1 MTPKEYKQMMDY
13 LTRSAMAGGGRI
25 NFDGGGSPL
34 QKFRQEI
41 VESMKPYAP
50 SDVTE
55 DQLQLVVKDI
65 TLDMTAE
72 QAQASALSNF
82 RKLFGMADGGRI
94 PFKKAGEVKDFSS
107 LKNIRLSEGGKF
119 RFDSE
124 AGGKFFT
131 KTFPADTDLKDVI
144 KFRDNYLSGKGIE
157 PGKIKKG
164 PNPKR
169 GKYVGVKDQK
179 HIKFNGVNYQVAVQR
194 MKDGK
199 MVTEKPFYTTSLTE
213 AKKVRD
219 QRVSKSPPKIQK
231 GVFNPDR
238 EKEKRKIDERRTI
251 QKAKEGRTNIAYKAP
266 KGYQVHHLLP
276 LTLAGPDT
284 NTRDLAVISAQM
296 NQEIAQFDKPI
307 KNLTEEAALLDY
319 NGDRDNAFKRL
330 KEINQELN
338 DIVKK
343 GVKKLGPKY
352 KGLIGFNE
360 IIPIPDENGQ
370 IFTLDFKPV
379 GIDFKKSIAKNIKVP
394 EKVKN
399 LSTPALQK
407 LAAEAPMFAANPMFS
422 PGILKEAFKQLPTPA
437 AAVGLNLLLGVDPTS
452 AIDRASIAAEAAFA
466 PQLVKQAA
474 KLGTVGQKI
483 ANLGLSPAM
492 AARAAR
498 IASPIGIASLGLE
511 GLYQG
516 GKFAKK
522 RIAELKAMSPEE
534 RAELRRQGE
543 AFAFDPFQAADGGRA
558 GFMAGTIPGGYG
570 KDANRYIKEIE
581 SDMHRGYQYYK
592 RSGGKKKFQD
602 YVKESMRKY
611 FAGGGISKL
620 AGVDSGPP
628 PERGPL
634 PQGLPGLL
642 KRGMKI

>member
-1 MTPKEYKQMMDY
+1 MKLGPKEIKVVNQYFVRPVKNKLKEIFMKKGLPQLKTPDEIQRPQRALDKEAIDDFMK
-13 LTRSAMAGGGRI
+13 RNPKAEGGRI
-25 NFDGGGSPL
+25 SF
-34 QKFRQEI
+34 E
-41 VESMKPYAP
+41 
-50 SDVTE
+50 
-55 DQLQLVVKDI
+55 
-65 TLDMTAE
+65 
-72 QAQASALSNF
+72 
-82 RKLFGMADGGRI
+82 
-94 PFKKAGEVKDFSS
+94 KAGEVKDFSS
-107 LKNIRLSEGGKF
+107 LKNIRLSEGGNF

-169 GKYVGVKDQK
+169 GKYVGVKNQK
-179 HIKFNGVNYQVAVQR
+179 HIKFNGVTYQVAVQR

-251 QKAKEGRTNIAYKAP
+251 QKTKEGRKNIAYKAP

-319 NGDRDNAFKRL
+319 NGDRKNALKRL

-352 KGLIGFNE
+352 EGLIGFNE
-360 IIPIPDENGQ
+360 LVPVYDANGAVVE
-370 IFTLDFKPV
+370 TSYKPV

-407 LAAEAPMFAANPMFS
+407 LAAEAPMVAANPMFS

-437 AAVGLNLLLGVDPTS
+437 GAVALNLGFGVDPRS
-452 AIDRASIAAEAAFA
+452 SIDRASIAAEAAFA
-466 PQLVKQAA
+466 PALVKQAA
-474 KLGTVGQKI
+474 KLGPVGQRI
-483 ANLGLSPAM
+483 ANLGLSPTMAM
-492 AARAAR
+492 RAAR
-498 IASPIGIASLGLE
+498 IASPLGIASLAAE

-516 GKFAKK
+516 GKFTKK
-522 RIAELKAMSPEE
+522 RMEELRSMTPEQ

-543 AFAFDPFQAADGGRA
+543 AQAFDPFQAA
-558 GFMAGTIPGGYG
+558 
-570 KDANRYIKEIE
+570 
-581 SDMHRGYQYYK
+581 
-592 RSGGKKKFQD
+592 
-602 YVKESMRKY
+602 
-611 FAGGGISKL
+611 GGGIAKL
-620 AGVDSGPP
+620 AGDRSGAMLTSMNPDKD
-628 PERGPL
+628 
-634 PQGLPGLL
+634 GLPGLS
-642 KRGMKI
+642 KRVKKQ

>member
-1 MTPKEYKQMMDY
+1 MKLGPKEIKVVNQYFVRPVKNKLKEIFMKKGLPQLKTPDEIQRPQRALDKEAIDDFMK
-13 LTRSAMAGGGRI
+13 RNPKAEGGRI
-25 NFDGGGSPL
+25 SF
-34 QKFRQEI
+34 E
-41 VESMKPYAP
+41 
-50 SDVTE
+50 
-55 DQLQLVVKDI
+55 
-65 TLDMTAE
+65 
-72 QAQASALSNF
+72 
-82 RKLFGMADGGRI
+82 
-94 PFKKAGEVKDFSS
+94 KAGEVKDFSS
-107 LKNIRLSEGGKF
+107 LKNIRLSEGGNF

-169 GKYVGVKDQK
+169 GKYVGVKNQK
-179 HIKFNGVNYQVAVQR
+179 HIKFNGVTYQVAVQR

-199 MVTEKPFYTTSLTE
+199 METEKPFYTTSLTE

-251 QKAKEGRTNIAYKAP
+251 QKTKEGRKNIAYKAP

-319 NGDRDNAFKRL
+319 NGDRKNALKRL

-352 KGLIGFNE
+352 EGLIGFNE
-360 IIPIPDENGQ
+360 LVPVYDANGAVVE
-370 IFTLDFKPV
+370 TSYKPV

-407 LAAEAPMFAANPMFS
+407 LAAEAPMVAANPMFS

-437 AAVGLNLLLGVDPTS
+437 GAVALNLGFGVDPRS
-452 AIDRASIAAEAAFA
+452 SIDRASIAAEAAFA
-466 PQLVKQAA
+466 PALVKQAA
-474 KLGTVGQKI
+474 KLGPVGQRI
-483 ANLGLSPAM
+483 ANLGLSPTMAM
-492 AARAAR
+492 RAAR
-498 IASPIGIASLGLE
+498 IASPLGIASLAAE

-516 GKFAKK
+516 GKFTKK
-522 RIAELKAMSPEE
+522 RMEELRSMTPEQ

-543 AFAFDPFQAADGGRA
+543 AQAFDPFQAA
-558 GFMAGTIPGGYG
+558 
-570 KDANRYIKEIE
+570 
-581 SDMHRGYQYYK
+581 
-592 RSGGKKKFQD
+592 
-602 YVKESMRKY
+602 
-611 FAGGGISKL
+611 GGGIAKL
-620 AGVDSGPP
+620 AGDRSGAMLTSMNPDKD
-628 PERGPL
+628 
-634 PQGLPGLL
+634 GLPGLS
-642 KRGMKI
+642 KRVKKQ

>member
-1 MTPKEYKQMMDY
+1 MKLGPKEIKVVNQYFVRPVKNKLKEIFMKKGLPQLKTPDEIQRPQRALDKEAIDDFMK
-13 LTRSAMAGGGRI
+13 RNPKAEGGRI
-25 NFDGGGSPL
+25 SF
-34 QKFRQEI
+34 E
-41 VESMKPYAP
+41 
-50 SDVTE
+50 
-55 DQLQLVVKDI
+55 
-65 TLDMTAE
+65 
-72 QAQASALSNF
+72 
-82 RKLFGMADGGRI
+82 
-94 PFKKAGEVKDFSS
+94 KAGEVKDFSS
-107 LKNIRLSEGGKF
+107 LKNIRLSEGGNF

-144 KFRDNYLSGKGIE
+144 KFRDDYLSGKGIE

-169 GKYVGVKDQK
+169 GKYVGVKNQK
-179 HIKFNGVNYQVAVQR
+179 HIKFNGVTYQVAVQR

-251 QKAKEGRTNIAYKAP
+251 QKTKEGRKNIAYKAP

-319 NGDRDNAFKRL
+319 NGDRKNALKRL

-352 KGLIGFNE
+352 EGLIGFNE
-360 IIPIPDENGQ
+360 LVPVYDANGAVVE
-370 IFTLDFKPV
+370 TSYKPV

-407 LAAEAPMFAANPMFS
+407 LAAEAPMVAANPMFS

-437 AAVGLNLLLGVDPTS
+437 GAVALNLGFGVDPRS
-452 AIDRASIAAEAAFA
+452 SIDRASIAAEAAFA
-466 PQLVKQAA
+466 PALVKQAA
-474 KLGTVGQKI
+474 KLGPVGQRI
-483 ANLGLSPAM
+483 ANLGLSPTMAM
-492 AARAAR
+492 RAAR
-498 IASPIGIASLGLE
+498 IASPLGIASLAAE

-516 GKFAKK
+516 GKFTKK
-522 RIAELKAMSPEE
+522 RMEELRSMTPEQ

-543 AFAFDPFQAADGGRA
+543 AQAFDPFQAA
-558 GFMAGTIPGGYG
+558 
-570 KDANRYIKEIE
+570 
-581 SDMHRGYQYYK
+581 
-592 RSGGKKKFQD
+592 
-602 YVKESMRKY
+602 
-611 FAGGGISKL
+611 GGGIAKL
-620 AGVDSGPP
+620 AGDRSGAMLTSMNPDKD
-628 PERGPL
+628 
-634 PQGLPGLL
+634 GLPGLS
-642 KRGMKI
+642 KRVKKQ